1 VLTMMMTLITS
12 HLSWRLSEKLAREDH
27 AADQTDPDQARRPWW
42 RRLIG
47 RWWAPKMTVVS

>member
-1 VLTMMMTLITS
+1 MVMMMLITS
-12 HLSWRLSEKLAREDH
+12 HLSRRLSEKLAREDH

-47 RWWAPKMTVVS
+47 R